1 MSMMRV
7 SANLNKERVKQFDSF
22 IIAPVSRSQVID
34 AIIEYTLKSPE
45 FLKAIVNNEQ
55 DKINRLIEIN

>member
-1 MSMMRV
+1 MMRV